1 MGLLTWLDLSLFLI
15 LFALFVFVLAYNVIT
30 TLHKVY
36 LLFHFFMMIW
46 PLGQVA
52 VHTTDNPQL
61 QLSYITISFVGLSM
75 LGFGWV
81 LFSKFLINPS
91 YSPTRKSLYYMLL
104 PSLLSVIGIVWNP
117 GNAFVSDVN
126 GHYEMRI
133 YGPIFWFMIVL
144 LLCYYVY
151 SVILLWKA
159 YRSAG
164 SQHRR
169 PQIANALLGIFI
181 LVGFASLDII
191 VNVILSSW
199 LPVISGLTSTG
210 IVVSDIYFIVSIQ
223 KHRAFD
229 IIKVAQQDVVDT
241 IAVGIIVLDDQ
252 EHVIEMNRAFNPLF
266 GINVGDTFEI
276 EKLIESFS
284 PGNRAA
290 EFLEAYWM
298 SPGGRLQTEICL
310 NMDDKLLY
318 LTLHVAPIIVGDRII
333 GKVITFQ
340 DVSELRELIDDS
352 QKQYVALQER
362 NRALM
367 FMQDE
372 LFLANQKLERMAITD
387 GLTGCFNRRYLM
399 QQLEHEVITNVRY
412 RIPFAIFLF
421 DIDLFK
427 AVNDKYGHPV
437 GDEVIKQTAEIVRG
451 SLRRTDILA
460 RYGGEEFTVYLPH
473 TNRAQADILAQRIRS
488 AVESNKIPAGIDNT
502 LISVTISMGVL
513 SIENQAEVHVVDAK
527 AYLRELFVK
536 VDMALYRAKD
546 DGRNRI
552 VNF

>member
-1 MGLLTWLDLSLFLI
+1 MYI
-15 LFALFVFVLAYNVIT
+15 
-30 TLHKVY
+30 
-36 LLFHFFMMIW
+36 LLF
-46 PLGQVA
+46 
-52 VHTTDNPQL
+52 
-61 QLSYITISFVGLSM
+61 Y
-75 LGFGWV
+75 FGR
-81 LFSKFLINPS
+81 LIVQPARS
-91 YSPTRKSLYYMLL
+91 IEDHRSRTR
-104 PSLLSVIGIVWNP
+104 
-117 GNAFVSDVN
+117 F
-126 GHYEMRI
+126 
-133 YGPIFWFMIVL
+133 
-144 LLCYYVY
+144 
-151 SVILLWKA
+151 
-159 YRSAG
+159 
-164 SQHRR
+164 
-169 PQIANALLGIFI
+169 LGIFI

-191 VNVILSSW
+191 VNVIFSSW

-276 EKLIESFS
+276 ETLIGILL

-290 EFLEAYWM
+290 EFLEAYWLN
-298 SPGGRLQTEICL
+298 PGDRLQTEICL

-502 LISVTISMGVL
+502 LISVTISMGVHIDRESSGSSCCGRQSL
-513 SIENQAEVHVVDAK
+513 SA
-527 AYLRELFVK
+527 
-536 VDMALYRAKD
+536 
-546 DGRNRI
+546 
-552 VNF
+552 